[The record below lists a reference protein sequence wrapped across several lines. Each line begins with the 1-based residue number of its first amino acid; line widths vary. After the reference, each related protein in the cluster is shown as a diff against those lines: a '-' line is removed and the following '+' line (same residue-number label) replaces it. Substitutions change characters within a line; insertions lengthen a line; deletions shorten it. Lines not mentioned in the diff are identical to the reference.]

1 MPTYEY
7 RCRKCGH
14 EFEQFQKI
22 TDPPLSECPVCSG
35 SVERLITTGGGFILK
50 GRGFYAT
57 DYAQGRGATRCGR
70 EQPCC
75 GKDTPCEVKPCDD

>member
-22 TDPPLSECPVCSG
+22 TEDPLSVCPVCGG

-50 GRGFYAT
+50 GKGFYAT

-75 GKDTPCEVKPCDD
+75 GKDTPCDVKSCED